1 MYIRCFV
8 VSSKMFLVYL
18 LVILGFWRSLSRMVL
33 GTLCSKVR
41 SLLRMVVGTL
51 CNKVRSLLRMV
62 QETLCNKV
70 RRSSRMVLGTLC
82 NKIRS
87 LLRRVLGTLCNKVHS
102 KYMERNHNCSHTNRV
117 QLNYPSRYPHLF
129 FFPFVGVEWSIG
141 SVQSCQAVLITNK
154 SFLFSRWNICELIY
168 AWKWLGFIFV
178 VASWFYRCQNWSWG
192 LNF

>member
-18 LVILGFWRSLSRMVL
+18 LVILGFWRSLSRMVI
-33 GTLCSKVR
+33 GTPCSKVR

-51 CNKVRSLLRMV
+51 CNKVRSSL
-62 QETLCNKV
+62 
-70 RRSSRMVLGTLC
+70 RMVLGTLC

-117 QLNYPSRYPHLF
+117 QLNYPSRYPDLF
-129 FFPFVGVEWSIG
+129 FFPFVGVE
-141 SVQSCQAVLITNK
+141 
-154 SFLFSRWNICELIY
+154 
-168 AWKWLGFIFV
+168 
-178 VASWFYRCQNWSWG
+178 
-192 LNF
+192 